1 MTTTTGPSLDLL
13 RRTGIFAGLS
23 AEELS
28 RIAALF
34 THENV
39 PAQETIFGEGE
50 AGDDLYVV
58 EDGQVRLT
66 KGSDG
71 VVLAYLDAG
80 SFFGEMALLSSAPRT
95 ANAVTSSDCQLWKL
109 SRTDFEKVVTDH
121 PRVSMEIA
129 RVLAERVARNNQRRV
144 DTEAFPIIA
153 LSAERPTMTIG
164 RWESND
170 LVIPDPQVEGLH
182 ATLTHSDRG
191 WLLKDEDSASG
202 TYVNHRRVTDTLLRD
217 GDEIW
222 IGTTRI
228 FLDGLTVKSFVGREG
243 TRIDA
248 LSLKRTGARGNPIL
262 DNVSISIQ
270 PGEFVALVGGSGT
283 GKTSLLH
290 ALNGFAPA
298 NEGAVFYNGLSLYEN
313 AALFRSVL
321 GYVPQ
326 DDIVHPELTPERTLY
341 YAAKLRLPVDTTDQ
355 EIRSRIDQVIDE
367 VGLNERRHT
376 EIKHLSGGQRK
387 RVSLA
392 VELLSR
398 PSAFYLDEPTSGLDP
413 ALEGRMMALFK
424 DLTNSGATVVVS
436 THVTQN
442 LHLCDKLAWMGPG
455 GRLVF
460 FGSPPEALR
469 HFKVQNF
476 GQVYD
481 LLNDDQASQ
490 EMATAFQ
497 ESTAYR
503 VNLGEPLAAL
513 RDGETS
519 APTETAAQPIPIAR
533 GGFLRQLFWLTRRYA
548 DVLVRDRHNLALLLI
563 QAPAIALA
571 LLILFDPD
579 IFALEIADGG
589 DARRA
594 MTALHMLGVSA
605 IFLGASNAAREI
617 AKEGAVYKR
626 ERLVGVGVVPYVLS
640 KVGVL
645 SVLCLIQSAA
655 LLGITLLRIDF
666 ESSTADT
673 FGVFI
678 ALFLAAMA
686 GLSMGLLASAVTG
699 NSDRAMAV
707 VPLLVIPQLI
717 FDGTLVPI
725 DQMLAPAKVIAQVTI
740 SKWFLELAGSLTD
753 LGVRFAGQTPEGFEN
768 PYADAFDGATLLA
781 WGILIGFTVVFLVGT
796 VLVQKRKDIS

>member
-1 MTTTTGPSLDLL
+1 
-13 RRTGIFAGLS
+13 
-23 AEELS
+23 
-28 RIAALF
+28 
-34 THENV
+34 
-39 PAQETIFGEGE
+39 
-50 AGDDLYVV
+50 
-58 EDGQVRLT
+58 
-66 KGSDG
+66 
-71 VVLAYLDAG
+71 
-80 SFFGEMALLSSAPRT
+80 
-95 ANAVTSSDCQLWKL
+95 
-109 SRTDFEKVVTDH
+109 
-121 PRVSMEIA
+121 MEIA

-144 DTEAFPIIA
+144 ETEAFPILA

-164 RWESND
+164 RWDSND
-170 LVIPDPQVEGLH
+170 LVIPDPQVEGHH
-182 ATLTHSDRG
+182 ATLTFSERG
-191 WLLKDEDSASG
+191 WLLKDEESASG
-202 TYVNHRRVTDTLLRD
+202 TYVNHRRVDSVMLRD

-222 IGTTRI
+222 IGTTRV
-228 FLDGLTVKSFVGREG
+228 FLDGLTVKTFVGREG

-248 LSLKRTGARGNPIL
+248 VDLKRTGARGNPIL

-298 NEGAVFYNGLSLYEN
+298 DEGSVFYNGLSLYQN

-326 DDIVHPELTPERTLY
+326 DDIVHLELTPERTLY
-341 YAAKLRLPVDTTDQ
+341 YAAKLRLPVDTSDQ
-355 EIRSRIDQVIDE
+355 EIRSRIDEVLNE
-367 VGLNERRHT
+367 VGLNERRNT

-442 LHLCDKLAWMGPG
+442 LHLCDKLAWMAPG

-481 LLNDDQASQ
+481 LLTDDDASRQ
-490 EMATAFQ
+490 MAEAFE

-513 RDGETS
+513 RNGE
-519 APTETAAQPIPIAR
+519 APTAPEVSAAEPIPIAR
-533 GGFLRQLFWLTRRYA
+533 GGFFRQLLWLTRRYA

-579 IFALEIADGG
+579 VFALQITDGG

-617 AKEGAVYKR
+617 AKEGAIYKR

-645 SVLCLIQSAA
+645 SLLCLIQSVA

-666 ESSTADT
+666 ESSTSET
-673 FGVFI
+673 FGVFV
-678 ALFLAAMA
+678 ALFLAALA

-725 DQMLAPAKVIAQVTI
+725 DQMLEPAKIIAQVTI
-740 SKWFLELAGSLTD
+740 SKWFLELAGALTNLD
-753 LGVRFAGQTPEGFEN
+753 VRFATQTPEGFEN
-768 PYADAFDGATLLA
+768 PYADAFDEATVLA
-781 WGILIGFTVVFLVGT
+781 WVILAAFTVVFLVAT

>member
-1 MTTTTGPSLDLL
+1 MTAATAPDLDLL
-13 RRTGIFAGLS
+13 RQTGIFAGL
-23 AEELS
+23 APEELS
-28 RIAALF
+28 GIAALF
-34 THENV
+34 KGDNQ
-39 PAQETIFGEGE
+39 PAQTTVFQEGE
-50 AGDDLYVV
+50 PGNDLYVI
-58 EDGQVRLT
+58 ERGQVRLT
-66 KGSDG
+66 KGAD

-80 SFFGEMALLSSAPRT
+80 SFFGEMALLSGAPRT
-95 ANAVTSSDCQLWKL
+95 ASAITSSECVLWRL
-109 SRTDFEKVVTDH
+109 SRTDFNAVVAEH

-129 RVLAERVARNNQRRV
+129 RVLAERVSRNNQRRV
-144 DTEAFPIIA
+144 ETEAFPILA
-153 LSAERPTMTIG
+153 LSAERPKMTIG
-164 RWESND
+164 RFESND
-170 LVIPDPQVEGLH
+170 LVIPDPQVEGVH
-182 ATLTHSDRG
+182 ATLTHTDNG
-191 WLLKDEDSASG
+191 WLLTDEGSASG
-202 TYVNHRRVTDTLLRD
+202 TYVNHRRVQEARLRD

-222 IGTTRI
+222 IGTTRV

-248 LSLKRTGARGNPIL
+248 VGLSRIGARGNKIL
-262 DNVSISIQ
+262 DNVSIAIQ

-298 NEGAVFYNGLSLYEN
+298 DEGSVFYNGLSLYEN

-326 DDIVHPELTPERTLY
+326 DDIVHPELTPERTLF
-341 YAAKLRLPVDTTDQ
+341 YAAKLRLPADTSDD
-355 EIRSRIDQVIDE
+355 EIHARIEQVLNE
-367 VGLNERRHT
+367 VGLTERRNT
-376 EIKHLSGGQRK
+376 EIRHLSGGQRK

-424 DLTNSGATVVVS
+424 DLTDSGATVVVS

-469 HFKVQNF
+469 HFKVQTF
-476 GQVYD
+476 GQIYD
-481 LLNDDQASQ
+481 LVTDEESSA
-490 EMATAFQ
+490 EMATTFQ
-497 ESTAYR
+497 ESTTYR
-503 VNLGEPLAAL
+503 VNLEEPLAAL
-513 RDGETS
+513 RDGSRAQE
-519 APTETAAQPIPIAR
+519 APAEAPPIPIAR
-533 GGFLRQLFWLTRRYA
+533 GGFMRQLFWLTRRYS

-579 IFALEIADGG
+579 VFALDIADGG

-645 SVLCLIQSAA
+645 SLLCLIQSAA

-666 ESSTADT
+666 EASTVDT
-673 FGVFI
+673 LGVFI
-678 ALFLAAMA
+678 ALFLAALA

-725 DQMLAPAKVIAQVTI
+725 DQMLEPAKIIAQVTI
-740 SKWFLELAGSLTD
+740 SKWFLELAGALTNLD
-753 LGVRFAGQTPEGFEN
+753 VRFAGQTPEGF
-768 PYADAFDGATLLA
+768 
-781 WGILIGFTVVFLVGT
+781 
-796 VLVQKRKDIS
+796 